1 MSNSFLSTENK
12 ALVWALLQEAN
23 AFINI
28 PDTYF
33 ERVKSLYER
42 VINEINEISGTSLK
56 EKNKLVIRKMLEQLP
71 FLKQNNLQKPLE
83 EVKIEVDKQFKDK
96 QEEFIQLVNH
106 NTPKKVNFDEK
117 SDSPLDTTELNTRL
131 NEMMAR
137 RNHDVIPPPVAHSE
151 ENVKDAIL
159 DNSANITQKDDV
171 FSSDKLL
178 SKLKRKEVKDT
189 DTNQSDTNSVSNIIN
204 TIESN
209 LRITIAN
216 QDKIL
221 GLLTKISDK
230 MLDETTSKNTPNLDK
245 IGKQLDVLINKLTIY
260 ETSLK
265 NT

>member
-1 MSNSFLSTENK
+1 MSNSFLSAENK
-12 ALVWALLQEAN
+12 ALIWGLLQEAN

-33 ERVKSLYER
+33 ERVKSLYETI
-42 VINEINEISGTSLK
+42 INEINQLTGTSLK
-56 EKNKLVIRKMLEQLP
+56 EKNKLVIRKMMEQLP
-71 FLKQNNLQKPLE
+71 FLKKNNLQKPLE
-83 EVKIEVDKQFKDK
+83 EVKLEVDKNFKDK

-106 NTPKKVNFDEK
+106 NAPKKVNFDDK

-137 RNHDVIPPPVAHSE
+137 RNHDVIPPTNTHIEVAA
-151 ENVKDAIL
+151 KDSVAN
-159 DNSANITQKDDV
+159 NSANIVQEEDD

-189 DTNQSDTNSVSNIIN
+189 KSNQSDIDSIIN
-204 TIESN
+204 TIETN
-209 LRITIAN
+209 QRITLVN

-230 MLDETTSKNTPNLDK
+230 ILVETTDENTTNLNK
-245 IGKQLDVLINKLTIY
+245 IGKQLDILINKLTIY